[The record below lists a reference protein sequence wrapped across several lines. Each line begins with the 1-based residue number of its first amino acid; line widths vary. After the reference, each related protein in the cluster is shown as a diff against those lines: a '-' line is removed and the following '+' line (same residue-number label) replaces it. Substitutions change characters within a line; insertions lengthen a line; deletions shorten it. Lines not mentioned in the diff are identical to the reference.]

1 MPCFG
6 LYPSKNKEKIKK
18 EIMSF
23 EINPHAYKSIFAVP
37 TSVVDDNIRLASVL
51 QLKVLL
57 YMLRHSDK
65 ELMSEDIAATLSL
78 DKADAEDAM
87 IFWQER
93 GLLIK
98 SDETAKPV
106 LHIES
111 TTDVTITRTTEDT
124 ETVQK
129 KVSDIPLSRPSH
141 EQIAVRLQECKEF
154 SALFAEAQAAL
165 GKTIGYDGQSVL
177 IMMHDSYG
185 LPFEVI
191 LMAVEYSVSQQK
203 TGFSSIAKLGK
214 LWSEQGID
222 TLEGAMEYIE
232 EHNIVNEVWNKLR
245 ALTDISNRTPTS
257 KQRGYLV
264 AWVKEYGYDENIIYY
279 AYEESVDRTGKIS
292 LPYMDKIIRSWYEK
306 GVKTPMDIQREKAKW
321 QEERDKKLPQN
332 KSAKQK
338 TPLLLQDEPSYD
350 VSAFTKK
357 AIGLKYNKNTK

>member
-1 MPCFG
+1 
-6 LYPSKNKEKIKK
+6 
-18 EIMSF
+18 MSF
-23 EINPHAYKSIFAVP
+23 EINPYAYKSIFAVP

-65 ELMSEDIAATLSL
+65 NLTGEDVAQALSL

-93 GLLIK
+93 GLLVK
-98 SDETAKPV
+98 SDEEAKPM
-106 LHIES
+106 LHIEATS
-111 TTDVTITRTTEDT
+111 EVTITKATEYPA
-124 ETVQK
+124 EPEEVQVK
-129 KVSDIPLSRPSH
+129 KVADIPISRPSH
-141 EQIAVRLQECKEF
+141 EQIATRLQECKEF
-154 SALFAEAQAAL
+154 AGLFAEAQAAL

-191 LMAVEYSVSQQK
+191 LMAVEYSVTQQK
-203 TGFSSIAKLGK
+203 TGFSSIAKIGK
-214 LWSEQGID
+214 LWSELGID

-232 EHNIVNEVWNKLR
+232 EHNVVNEVWNKLR
-245 ALTDISNRTPTS
+245 SLTDITNRTPTS

-279 AYEESVDRTGKIS
+279 AYEESVDRTGKMS
-292 LPYMDKIIRSWYEK
+292 LPYMDKIIRNWYEK

-321 QEERDKKLPQN
+321 QEERDKKLPQKN
-332 KSAKQK
+332 TSKQK
-338 TPLLLQDEPSYD
+338 VPALLRDEPSYD
-350 VSAFTKK
+350 VDAFMKK
-357 AIGLKYNKNTK
+357 AIGLKYKKPNSD

>member
-1 MPCFG
+1 
-6 LYPSKNKEKIKK
+6 
-18 EIMSF
+18 MSF
-23 EINPHAYKSIFAVP
+23 EINPYAYKSIFAVP

-57 YMLRHSDK
+57 YMLRHS
-65 ELMSEDIAATLSL
+65 EENLTGEDVASALSL
-78 DKADAEDAM
+78 DKADTEDAM

-93 GLLIK
+93 GLLVK
-98 SDETAKPV
+98 SDETAKPL
-106 LHIES
+106 LHIEA
-111 TTDVTITRTTEDT
+111 TTDVTITKDPE
-124 ETVQK
+124 EPVQVQK

-141 EQIAVRLQECKEF
+141 EQIAARLQECKEF
-154 SALFAEAQAAL
+154 SGLFAEAQAAL

-191 LMAVEYSVSQQK
+191 LMAVEYSVSQKK

-232 EHNIVNEVWNKLR
+232 EHNAINETWNKLR
-245 ALTDISNRTPTS
+245 SLTDIANRTPTS

-279 AYEESVDRTGKIS
+279 AYEESVDRTGKMS
-292 LPYMDKIIRSWYEK
+292 MPYMDKIIRTWYEK
-306 GVKTPMDIQREKAKW
+306 GVKTPMDIQREKARW
-321 QEERDKKLPQN
+321 QEEREKKLPKKN
-332 KSAKQK
+332 SPKDN
-338 TPLLLQDEPSYD
+338 TPTLLRDEPSYD
-350 VSAFTKK
+350 LDAFTKK
-357 AIGLKYNKNTK
+357 AMGLKYKKNTN

>member
-1 MPCFG
+1 M
-6 LYPSKNKEKIKK
+6 N
-18 EIMSF
+18 F
-23 EINPHAYKSIFAVP
+23 EINPYAYKSIFAVP

-65 ELMSEDIAATLSL
+65 DLIGEDVSAALSI

-98 SDETAKPV
+98 SDETAKPI
-106 LHIES
+106 LHLES
-111 TTDVTITRTTEDT
+111 TSEVTIAKVEP
-124 ETVQK
+124 EVQSVPEVKEK

-141 EQIAVRLQECKEF
+141 EQIAARLQECKEF
-154 SALFAEAQAAL
+154 SGLFAEAQATL

-191 LMAVEYSVSQQK
+191 LMAVEYSVSQNK

-214 LWSEQGID
+214 YWSEQGID
-222 TLEGAMEYIE
+222 NLEAVMEYIE
-232 EHNIVNEVWNKLR
+232 EHNVVNETWNKLR
-245 ALTDISNRTPTS
+245 SLTDISNRVPTS

-279 AYEESVDRTGKIS
+279 AYEESIDRTGKMS
-292 LPYMDKIIRSWYEK
+292 MPYMDKIIRNWYER

-321 QEERDKKLPQN
+321 QEERDKKLPQKN
-332 KSAKQK
+332 APKQK
-338 TPLLLQDEPSYD
+338 APALLQDEPSYD

-357 AIGLKYNKNTK
+357 AIGLKYKKNTE

>member
-1 MPCFG
+1 M
-6 LYPSKNKEKIKK
+6 N
-18 EIMSF
+18 F
-23 EINPHAYKSIFAVP
+23 EINPYAYKSIFAVP

-57 YMLRHSDK
+57 YMLRHS
-65 ELMSEDIAATLSL
+65 EENLTGEDVASALSL

-98 SDETAKPV
+98 SEETAKPL
-106 LHIES
+106 LHIEA
-111 TTDVTITRTTEDT
+111 TTDVTITKVAEEPEQTQR
-124 ETVQK
+124 

-141 EQIAVRLQECKEF
+141 EQIAARLQECKEF
-154 SALFAEAQAAL
+154 SGLFAEAQAAL

-191 LMAVEYSVSQQK
+191 LMAVEYSVSQKK

-232 EHNIVNEVWNKLR
+232 EHNAVNETWNKLR
-245 ALTDISNRTPTS
+245 SLTDITNRTPTS

-279 AYEESVDRTGKIS
+279 AYEESVDRTGKMS
-292 LPYMDKIIRSWYEK
+292 MPYMDKIIRNWYEK

-321 QEERDKKLPQN
+321 QEERDKKLPKKNTSKQN
-332 KSAKQK
+332 
-338 TPLLLQDEPSYD
+338 TPTLLRDEPSYD
-350 VSAFTKK
+350 IDAFTRK
-357 AIGLKYNKNTK
+357 AIGLKYKKNTN

>member
-1 MPCFG
+1 M
-6 LYPSKNKEKIKK
+6 N
-18 EIMSF
+18 F
-23 EINPHAYKSIFAVP
+23 EINPYAYKSIFAVP

-57 YMLRHSDK
+57 YMLRHSEKD
-65 ELMSEDIAATLSL
+65 LSGEDVAQVLSL

-93 GLLIK
+93 GLLVK
-98 SDETAKPV
+98 SDETAKPI
-106 LHIES
+106 LHLEA
-111 TTDVTITRTTEDT
+111 TTDVTLTKVPEYPA
-124 ETVQK
+124 EEVELQPK
-129 KVSDIPLSRPSH
+129 KVADIPISRPSH
-141 EQIAVRLQECKEF
+141 EQIAARLQECKEF

-191 LMAVEYSVSQQK
+191 LMAVEYAVSQQK
-203 TGFSSIAKLGK
+203 TGFSSIAKIGK

-232 EHNIVNEVWNKLR
+232 EHNSVNEVWNKLR
-245 ALTDISNRTPTS
+245 SLTDISNRTPTS

-279 AYEESVDRTGKIS
+279 AYEESVDRTGKMS
-292 LPYMDKIIRSWYEK
+292 MPYMDKIIRNWYER

-321 QEERDKKLPQN
+321 QEERDKKLPQKN
-332 KSAKQK
+332 APKQK
-338 TPLLLQDEPSYD
+338 VPALLQDEPSYD
-350 VSAFTKK
+350 IDAFTRK
-357 AIGLKYNKNTK
+357 AIGIKYKKPNTD

>member
-1 MPCFG
+1 M
-6 LYPSKNKEKIKK
+6 N
-18 EIMSF
+18 F
-23 EINPHAYKSIFAVP
+23 EINPYAYKSIFAVP

-57 YMLRHSDK
+57 YMLRHSEKD
-65 ELMSEDIAATLSL
+65 LSGEDVAQALSL

-93 GLLIK
+93 GLLVK
-98 SDETAKPV
+98 SDETAKPI
-106 LHIES
+106 LHLEA
-111 TTDVTITRTTEDT
+111 TTDVTLTKVPEYPA
-124 ETVQK
+124 EEVELQPK
-129 KVSDIPLSRPSH
+129 KVADIPISRPSH
-141 EQIAVRLQECKEF
+141 EQIAARLQECKEF

-191 LMAVEYSVSQQK
+191 LMAVEYAVSQQK
-203 TGFSSIAKLGK
+203 TGFSSIAKIGK

-232 EHNIVNEVWNKLR
+232 EHNSVNEVWNKLR
-245 ALTDISNRTPTS
+245 SLTDISNRTPTS

-279 AYEESVDRTGKIS
+279 AYEESVDRTGKMS
-292 LPYMDKIIRSWYEK
+292 MPYMDKIIRNWYER

-321 QEERDKKLPQN
+321 QEERDKKLPLKN
-332 KSAKQK
+332 APKQK
-338 TPLLLQDEPSYD
+338 VPALLQDEPSYD
-350 VSAFTKK
+350 IDAFTRK
-357 AIGLKYNKNTK
+357 AIGIKYKKPNTD

>member
-1 MPCFG
+1 M
-6 LYPSKNKEKIKK
+6 N
-18 EIMSF
+18 F
-23 EINPHAYKSIFAVP
+23 EINPYAYKSIFAVP

-57 YMLRHSDK
+57 YMLRYS
-65 ELMSEDIAATLSL
+65 EESLTGEDIAKALSQ
-78 DKADAEDAM
+78 DKEDVEDAM

-93 GLLIK
+93 GLLVK
-98 SDETAKPV
+98 SDETAKPL
-106 LHIES
+106 LHLEA
-111 TTDVTITRTTEDT
+111 TTDVTITKAPVYPAE
-124 ETVQK
+124 EAELQPK
-129 KVSDIPLSRPSH
+129 KVADIPISRPSH

-191 LMAVEYSVSQQK
+191 LMAVEYAVSQQK
-203 TGFSSIAKLGK
+203 TGFSSIAKIGK
-214 LWSEQGID
+214 LWSEQGVD

-232 EHNIVNEVWNKLR
+232 EHNCVNEVWNKLR
-245 ALTDISNRTPTS
+245 SLTDITNRTPTS

-279 AYEESVDRTGKIS
+279 AYEESVDRTGKMS
-292 LPYMDKIIRSWYEK
+292 MPYMDKIIRNWYDR

-321 QEERDKKLPQN
+321 QEERDKNLPKKN
-332 KSAKQK
+332 TSKQK
-338 TPLLLQDEPSYD
+338 VPALLQDEPSYD
-350 VSAFTKK
+350 ADAFMKK
-357 AIGLKYNKNTK
+357 AIGLKYKKPKAD

>member
-1 MPCFG
+1 M
-6 LYPSKNKEKIKK
+6 N
-18 EIMSF
+18 F
-23 EINPHAYKSIFAVP
+23 EINPYAYKSIFAVP

-57 YMLRHSDK
+57 YMLRHS
-65 ELMSEDIAATLSL
+65 EENLSGEDVAAALSL

-93 GLLIK
+93 GLLVK
-98 SDETAKPV
+98 SDEEAKPV

-111 TTDVTITRTTEDT
+111 TNDVTIAKSVPEI
-124 ETVQK
+124 EEVPEVQTK
-129 KVSDIPLSRPSH
+129 KVSDIPISRPSH

-154 SALFAEAQAAL
+154 SGLFAEAQAAL

-191 LMAVEYSVSQQK
+191 LMAVEYAVSQQK
-203 TGFSSIAKLGK
+203 TGFSSIAKIGK
-214 LWSEQGID
+214 YWSEQGID

-232 EHNIVNEVWNKLR
+232 EHNVVNETWNKLR
-245 ALTDISNRTPTS
+245 SLTDIANRTPTS

-264 AWVKEYGYDENIIYY
+264 AWVKEYGYSADIIYY
-279 AYEESVDRTGKIS
+279 AYEESIDRTGKMS
-292 LPYMDKIIRSWYEK
+292 MPYMDKIIRNWYDR

-321 QEERDKKLPQN
+321 QEERDKKLPQKN
-332 KSAKQK
+332 VGKQN
-338 TPLLLQDEPSYD
+338 TPTLLRDEPSYD
-350 VSAFTKK
+350 IDAFTKK
-357 AIGLKYNKNTK
+357 AIGLKYKKAKTE

>member
-1 MPCFG
+1 
-6 LYPSKNKEKIKK
+6 
-18 EIMSF
+18 MSF
-23 EINPHAYKSIFAVP
+23 EINPYAYKSIFAVP

-57 YMLRHSDK
+57 YMLRHS
-65 ELMSEDIAATLSL
+65 EENLSGEDVSAALSV

-98 SDETAKPV
+98 AQDQAKPI
-106 LHIES
+106 LHIET
-111 TTDVTITRTTEDT
+111 TTDVTIAKSIPETE
-124 ETVQK
+124 EVPEVQAK

-154 SALFAEAQAAL
+154 SGLFAEAQATL

-191 LMAVEYSVSQQK
+191 LMAIEYAVSQQK
-203 TGFSSIAKLGK
+203 TGFSSIAKIGK
-214 LWSEQGID
+214 YWSEQGID

-232 EHNIVNEVWNKLR
+232 EHNVVNETWNKLR
-245 ALTDISNRTPTS
+245 SLTDIANRTPTS

-264 AWVKEYGYDENIIYY
+264 AWVKEYGYGADIIYY
-279 AYEESVDRTGKIS
+279 AYEESIDRTGKMS
-292 LPYMDKIIRSWYEK
+292 MPYMDKIIRNWYEK

-321 QEERDKKLPQN
+321 QEERDKKLPP
-332 KSAKQK
+332 KK
-338 TPLLLQDEPSYD
+338 TPNQNVPELLRDEPSYD
-350 VSAFTKK
+350 IDAFTRK
-357 AIGLKYNKNTK
+357 AIGLKYKKTNTD

>member
-1 MPCFG
+1 M
-6 LYPSKNKEKIKK
+6 N
-18 EIMSF
+18 F
-23 EINPHAYKSIFAVP
+23 EINPYAYKSIFAVP

-65 ELMSEDIAATLSL
+65 DLSGEDVSSALSI

-98 SDETAKPV
+98 NDETAKPI
-106 LHIES
+106 LHIEA
-111 TTDVTITRTTEDT
+111 TTDVIIEKAK
-124 ETVQK
+124 EIEVAPK

-141 EQIAVRLQECKEF
+141 EQIAARLQECKEF
-154 SALFAEAQAAL
+154 SGLFAEAQAAL

-232 EHNIVNEVWNKLR
+232 EHNVVNETWNKLR
-245 ALTDISNRTPTS
+245 SLTDITNRVPTS

-279 AYEESVDRTGKIS
+279 AYEESIDRTGKMS
-292 LPYMDKIIRSWYEK
+292 MPYMDKIIRNWYEK
-306 GVKTPMDIQREKAKW
+306 GVKTPMDIQKEKAKW
-321 QEERDKKLPQN
+321 QEERDKKLPQKN
-332 KSAKQK
+332 ANKQK
-338 TPLLLQDEPSYD
+338 TPALLQDEPSYD

>member
-1 MPCFG
+1 
-6 LYPSKNKEKIKK
+6 
-18 EIMSF
+18 MSF
-23 EINPHAYKSIFAVP
+23 EINPYAYKSIFAVP

-57 YMLRHSDK
+57 YMLRY
-65 ELMSEDIAATLSL
+65 SEKNLSGEDVATALSL
-78 DKADAEDAM
+78 DKTDVEDAM

-93 GLLIK
+93 GLLVK
-98 SDETAKPV
+98 SDEAAKPV
-106 LHIES
+106 LHIET
-111 TTDVTITRTTEDT
+111 TTDVIITKETE
-124 ETVQK
+124 EPEPVHK

-141 EQIAVRLQECKEF
+141 EQIAARLQECKEF
-154 SALFAEAQAAL
+154 AALFAEAQTAL

-191 LMAVEYSVSQQK
+191 LMAVEYSVSQKK
-203 TGFSSIAKLGK
+203 TGFSSIAKIGK

-222 TLEGAMEYIE
+222 TLEGAMEYID
-232 EHNIVNEVWNKLR
+232 EHNVVDETWDKLR
-245 ALTDISNRTPTS
+245 SLTDITNRTPTS

-279 AYEESVDRTGKIS
+279 AYEESIDRTGKMS
-292 LPYMDKIIRSWYEK
+292 MPYMDKIIRNWYEK

-321 QEERDKKLPQN
+321 QEERDKKLPQSN
-332 KSAKQK
+332 KSKQN
-338 TPLLLQDEPSYD
+338 TPALLSGEPSYD

-357 AIGLKYNKNTK
+357 AIGLKYNKKTK

>member
-1 MPCFG
+1 M
-6 LYPSKNKEKIKK
+6 N
-18 EIMSF
+18 F
-23 EINPHAYKSIFAVP
+23 EINPYAYKSIFAVP

-65 ELMSEDIAATLSL
+65 DLTGEDVAQALSL

-98 SDETAKPV
+98 ADETAKPI
-106 LHIES
+106 LHIEA
-111 TTDVTITRTTEDT
+111 TTDVTVTKAPVYPAE
-124 ETVQK
+124 EEEPQQK
-129 KVSDIPLSRPSH
+129 KVADIPLSRPSH
-141 EQIAVRLQECKEF
+141 EQIAARLQECKEF

-165 GKTIGYDGQSVL
+165 GKTIGYDGQSVR

-191 LMAVEYSVSQQK
+191 LMAVEYAVSQQK
-203 TGFSSIAKLGK
+203 TGFSSIAKIGK
-214 LWSEQGID
+214 YWSEQGID

-232 EHNIVNEVWNKLR
+232 EHNIVNETWNKLR
-245 ALTDISNRTPTS
+245 SLTDITNRTPTS

-279 AYEESVDRTGKIS
+279 AYEESIDRTGKMS
-292 LPYMDKIIRSWYEK
+292 MPYMDKIIRNWYER

-321 QEERDKKLPQN
+321 QEERDKKLPQ
-332 KSAKQK
+332 KSVSKQK
-338 TPLLLQDEPSYD
+338 TPALLQDEPSYD
-350 VSAFTKK
+350 IDAFTRK
-357 AIGLKYNKNTK
+357 AIGIKYKKPNTD

>member
-1 MPCFG
+1 
-6 LYPSKNKEKIKK
+6 
-18 EIMSF
+18 MSF
-23 EINPHAYKSIFAVP
+23 EINPYAYKSIFAVP

-65 ELMSEDIAATLSL
+65 NLTGEDIAQALSL

-98 SDETAKPV
+98 GDEEAKPM
-106 LHIES
+106 LHLEA
-111 TTDVTITRTTEDT
+111 TTDITITKAPEYPAETE
-124 ETVQK
+124 EVPVK
-129 KVSDIPLSRPSH
+129 KVADIPLSRPSH
-141 EQIAVRLQECKEF
+141 EQIAKRIQECKEF
-154 SALFAEAQAAL
+154 AGLFAEAQAAL

-191 LMAVEYSVSQQK
+191 LMAVEYSVTQNK
-203 TGFSSIAKLGK
+203 TGFSSIAKIGK
-214 LWSEQGID
+214 LWSELGID

-232 EHNIVNEVWNKLR
+232 EHNVVNDVWNKLR
-245 ALTDISNRTPTS
+245 SLTDITNRTPTS

-264 AWVKEYGYDENIIYY
+264 AWVKEYGYDEHIIYY
-279 AYEESVDRTGKIS
+279 AYEESIDRTGKMS
-292 LPYMDKIIRSWYEK
+292 MPYMDKIIRNWYER

-321 QEERDKKLPQN
+321 QEERDKKTPQKN
-332 KSAKQK
+332 NSKQK
-338 TPLLLQDEPSYD
+338 VPALLRDEPSYD
-350 VSAFTKK
+350 VDAFMKK
-357 AIGLKYNKNTK
+357 AIGLKYKKPNTD

>member
-1 MPCFG
+1 M
-6 LYPSKNKEKIKK
+6 N
-18 EIMSF
+18 F
-23 EINPHAYKSIFAVP
+23 EINPYAYKSIFAVP

-57 YMLRHSDK
+57 YMLRHSEKD
-65 ELMSEDIAATLSL
+65 LSGEDVAQALSL

-93 GLLIK
+93 GLLVK
-98 SDETAKPV
+98 SDETAKPI
-106 LHIES
+106 LHLEA
-111 TTDVTITRTTEDT
+111 TTDVTLTKVPEYPA
-124 ETVQK
+124 EEVELQPK
-129 KVSDIPLSRPSH
+129 KVADIPISRPSH
-141 EQIAVRLQECKEF
+141 EQIAARLQECKEF

-191 LMAVEYSVSQQK
+191 LMAVEYAVSQQK
-203 TGFSSIAKLGK
+203 TGFSSIAKIGK

-232 EHNIVNEVWNKLR
+232 EHNSVNEVWNKLR
-245 ALTDISNRTPTS
+245 SLTDISNRTPTS

-279 AYEESVDRTGKIS
+279 AYEESVDRTGKMS
-292 LPYMDKIIRSWYEK
+292 MPYMDKIIRNWYER

-321 QEERDKKLPQN
+321 QEERDKKLPQKN
-332 KSAKQK
+332 APKQK
-338 TPLLLQDEPSYD
+338 VPALLQDEPSYD
-350 VSAFTKK
+350 IDAFTRK
-357 AIGLKYNKNTK
+357 AIGIKYKKPNTD

>member
-1 MPCFG
+1 
-6 LYPSKNKEKIKK
+6 
-18 EIMSF
+18 MSF
-23 EINPHAYKSIFAVP
+23 EINPYAYKSIFAVP

-57 YMLRHSDK
+57 YMLRYSDK
-65 ELMSEDIAATLSL
+65 DLSGEDVSAALSI

-93 GLLIK
+93 GLLVK
-98 SDETAKPV
+98 SDEAAKPI

-111 TTDVTITRTTEDT
+111 TSEVTITKT
-124 ETVQK
+124 ETEALAVPEVQAK

-141 EQIAVRLQECKEF
+141 EQIAARLQECKEF
-154 SALFAEAQAAL
+154 SGLFAEAQAAL

-232 EHNIVNEVWNKLR
+232 EHNVVNETWNKLR
-245 ALTDISNRTPTS
+245 SLTDISNRVPTS

-279 AYEESVDRTGKIS
+279 AYEESVDRTGKMS
-292 LPYMDKIIRSWYEK
+292 MPYMDKIIRNWYER

-321 QEERDKKLPQN
+321 QEERDKKLPQKN
-332 KSAKQK
+332 NGKQN
-338 TPLLLQDEPSYD
+338 TPALLQDEPSYD

-357 AIGLKYNKNTK
+357 AIGLKYKKNTE

>member
-1 MPCFG
+1 
-6 LYPSKNKEKIKK
+6 
-18 EIMSF
+18 MSF
-23 EINPHAYKSIFAVP
+23 EINPYAYKSIFAVP

-65 ELMSEDIAATLSL
+65 DLSGEDVAAALSL

-93 GLLIK
+93 GLLVK
-98 SDETAKPV
+98 SDETAKPI

-111 TTDVTITRTTEDT
+111 TTDIIIEKEEAEPVL
-124 ETVQK
+124 K
-129 KVSDIPLSRPSH
+129 NVSDIPLSRPSH
-141 EQIAVRLQECKEF
+141 EQIAARLQECKEF

-232 EHNIVNEVWNKLR
+232 EHNVVNETWNKLR
-245 ALTDISNRTPTS
+245 SLTDISNRTPTS

-279 AYEESVDRTGKIS
+279 AYEESVDRTGKMS
-292 LPYMDKIIRSWYEK
+292 MPYMDRIIRNWHER

-321 QEERDKKLPQN
+321 QEEKNKKLPLKNASN
-332 KSAKQK
+332 KN
-338 TPLLLQDEPSYD
+338 TPALLQDEPSYD

-357 AIGLKYNKNTK
+357 AIGLKYKKNTD

>member
-1 MPCFG
+1 
-6 LYPSKNKEKIKK
+6 
-18 EIMSF
+18 MSF
-23 EINPHAYKSIFAVP
+23 EINPYAYKSIFAVP

-57 YMLRHSDK
+57 YMLRHS
-65 ELMSEDIAATLSL
+65 EENLATEVVAENLSI
-78 DKADAEDAM
+78 DKADVQDAM

-98 SDETAKPV
+98 SDEAAMPL
-106 LHIES
+106 LHIET
-111 TTDVTITRTTEDT
+111 TTDVTITKTVE
-124 ETVQK
+124 EPEPVQK

-141 EQIAVRLQECKEF
+141 EQIAARLQECKEF
-154 SALFAEAQAAL
+154 SALFAEAQVAL

-203 TGFSSIAKLGK
+203 TGFSSIAKIGK

-232 EHNIVNEVWNKLR
+232 EHNVVNEVWNKLR
-245 ALTDISNRTPTS
+245 ALTDISNRIPTS

-279 AYEESVDRTGKIS
+279 AYEESVDRTGKMS
-292 LPYMDKIIRSWYEK
+292 LPYMDKIIRNWYEN

-321 QEERDKKLPQN
+321 QEERDKKLPQK
-332 KSAKQK
+332 KSGKEK
-338 TPLLLQDEPSYD
+338 TPALLQGEPSYD
-350 VSAFTKK
+350 ASAFTKK
-357 AIGLKYNKNTK
+357 GIGLKYNKNTK